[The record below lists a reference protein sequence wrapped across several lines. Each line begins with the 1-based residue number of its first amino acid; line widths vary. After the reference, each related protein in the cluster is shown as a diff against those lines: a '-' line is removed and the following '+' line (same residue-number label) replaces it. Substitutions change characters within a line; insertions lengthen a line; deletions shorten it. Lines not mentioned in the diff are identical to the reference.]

1 MFLLEELRPDEITDR
16 LRLRLRA
23 PAFDDEGVHSRSG
36 RSTSNI
42 VHANPL
48 NWPFGFSL
56 RTKRR
61 RFETLAWLVAA
72 IETSVP
78 PFHSVLVCVKD
89 SVQVLPASSV
99 GFKWL
104 LRHCQSSSF
113 FTMKKASAPTP
124 SSAHIQAA
132 FSFPGVGRIFP
143 YPIS

>member
-36 RSTSNI
+36 RSISNI

-104 LRHCQSSSF
+104 LRHCQSSF
-113 FTMKKASAPTP
+113 FTMKKASAPY
-124 SSAHIQAA
+124 SWFSAHSGGVQLPG
-132 FSFPGVGRIFP
+132 SRKNFPVP
-143 YPIS
+143 N